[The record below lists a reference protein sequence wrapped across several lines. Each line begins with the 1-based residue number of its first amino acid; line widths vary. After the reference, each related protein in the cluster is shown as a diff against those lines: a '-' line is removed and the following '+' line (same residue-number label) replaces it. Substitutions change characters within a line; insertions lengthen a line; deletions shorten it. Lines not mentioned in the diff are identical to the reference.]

1 MHIAKKGLRVLG
13 IAESFSS
20 GDQSVLAGLVMR
32 KDLRI
37 DGISFETTTVGGMDA
52 TGAVISLYRSFNR
65 QDINVIMIS
74 GCVISWFNIIDPDQ
88 VQEAVGRP
96 VIIVTYEE
104 SEGIEEDITR
114 HFPGDDERLCR
125 YRDLGERLSITL
137 STGHSLF
144 IRPYGIAEDD
154 AAALCSALT
163 FDGRVPEPLR
173 VARLCARAAMRYR
186 SREER
191 YQ

>member
-20 GDQSVLAGLVMR
+20 NDRSILAGIVMR

-52 TGAVISLYRSFNR
+52 TGAVISLYRSFGR
-65 QDINVIMIS
+65 QDINAIMIS
-74 GCVISWFNIIDPDQ
+74 GCVISWFNIIDPVQ
-88 VQEAVGRP
+88 VRDAVDRP
-96 VIIVTYEE
+96 VIVVTYED
-104 SEGIEEDITR
+104 SEGLEADITR

-125 YRDLGERLSITL
+125 YRDLGERMAIALP
-137 STGHSLF
+137 TGHSLF
-144 IRPYGIAEDD
+144 IRPYGIPEGE

-163 FDGRVPEPLR
+163 FDGRIPEPLR
-173 VARLCARAAMRYR
+173 VARLCARAVLRYR
-186 SREER
+186 GGKTE
-191 YQ
+191 